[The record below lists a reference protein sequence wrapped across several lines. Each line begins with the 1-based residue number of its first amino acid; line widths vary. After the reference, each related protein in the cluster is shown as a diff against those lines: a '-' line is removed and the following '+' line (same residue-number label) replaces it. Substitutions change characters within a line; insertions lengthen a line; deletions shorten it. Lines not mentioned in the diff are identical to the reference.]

1 MAGQKQGGIRT
12 QAQGPLLH
20 PTPLSGG
27 SEGLRIAPEATQ
39 PADGGDRIQTRVC
52 VPAPNPHP

>member
-1 MAGQKQGGIRT
+1 MGQKQGGIRT

-27 SEGLRIAPEATQ
+27 SERLRIAPEATQ
-39 PADGGDRIQTRVC
+39 PADGGDGIQTRVC
-52 VPAPNPHP
+52 VPAPDPYP